1 MKIFVNN
8 LPEFEE
14 DIRQTAQG
22 VVERE
27 KLKGELSITFVDDKQ
42 MREMNKKY
50 TKRDSITDVLSF
62 GFDDTPELMGDIY
75 ISIPQAKRQKEG
87 DLLSELKLLTIHGI
101 LHLAGYDD
109 GTASE
114 RKVMREKE
122 KYYLNQ

>member
-14 DIRQTAQG
+14 DIIQTAQG

-42 MREMNKKY
+42 MKKMNKKY
-50 TKRDSITDVLSF
+50 TKRDSVTDVLSF
-62 GFDDTPELMGDIY
+62 SFDNTPELMGDIY
-75 ISIPQAKRQKEG
+75 ISVPQAERQKEG

-101 LHLAGYDD
+101 LHLAGYNDK
-109 GTASE
+109 TASE

>member
-8 LPEFEE
+8 IPEFEK
-14 DIRQTAQG
+14 DIQKTAQK
-22 VVERE
+22 VVKRE
-27 KLKGELSITFVDDKQ
+27 KLKGELSITFVDDKKIK
-42 MREMNKKY
+42 EMNKKY
-50 TKRDSITDVLSF
+50 TNRDSVTDVLSF
-62 GFDDTPELMGDIY
+62 GFDDTPEFMGDIY
-75 ISIPQAKRQKEG
+75 ISVPQAERQKEE

-109 GTASE
+109 RTASE